1 MKEEIASL
9 ILGEIHQL
17 VSQIEQLQE
26 KQAHLEKQ
34 LSQHMLE
41 KNKQL
46 FDQQL
51 LPYMQKEM
59 HQLSKDYLISIANEL
74 HHQVDLAKEDI
85 KSWDKEVLALLKL
98 TRKNYLWLFAL
109 ALTSGIL
116 GAGLALVINYFMKM
130 TP

>member
-17 VSQIEQLQE
+17 VSQIEQLQA
-26 KQAHLEKQ
+26 KQVHLEKQ
-34 LSQHMLE
+34 LSEHMLE

-74 HHQVDLAKEDI
+74 HHQVALAKEDI
-85 KSWDKEVLALLKL
+85 KSWDKEVLALLNL
-98 TRKNYLWLFAL
+98 TRKNYVWLLAL
-109 ALTSGIL
+109 AITSGIV
-116 GAGLALVINYFMKM
+116 GALVAVYIPYLIR
-130 TP
+130 

>member
-17 VSQIEQLQE
+17 VNQIEQLQE
-26 KQAHLEKQ
+26 KQVHLEKK
-34 LSQHMLE
+34 LSEHMLE

-74 HHQVDLAKEDI
+74 HHQVALAKEDI
-85 KSWDKEVLALLKL
+85 KSWDKEVLALLNL
-98 TRKNYLWLFAL
+98 TRKNYIWLLAL
-109 ALTSGIL
+109 AFTSGIV
-116 GAGLALVINYFMKM
+116 GACVAVYMNYLIKL
-130 TP
+130 